1 MTTFNYNSE
10 LIKAMKEKIP
20 SGVYLA
26 NTLIDML
33 YLGKEAVYRRLRG
46 EVPFTLAEA
55 AIISQKMGVSLDKL
69 VGTNMNA
76 NAIFDLNIVRQHDPL
91 ETYYSIVNN
100 YVRIFREIKDDPMSE
115 LCTSSNMIPQTFYL
129 KYELLS
135 KFRMF
140 KWLYQYSDVDTM
152 KPFRDVGSCDRV
164 KKIQREFLREVR
176 EIRSCYFIFDHLV
189 FRYLVTDILFFVSIN
204 LITPEELKV
213 LQAELLELL
222 EGMERFVAKGC
233 YDDTGN
239 EIYVYLSNINLD
251 TSYCYLGGQN
261 YHLSMLKAFTLNSI
275 TSFDVETFHRL
286 KNWMSSL
293 KRSST
298 LISVSGEKERV
309 RFFND
314 QRCLV
319 QEMTDTI

>member
-1 MTTFNYNSE
+1 M
-10 LIKAMKEKIP
+10 
-20 SGVYLA
+20 
-26 NTLIDML
+26 
-33 YLGKEAVYRRLRG
+33 
-46 EVPFTLAEA
+46 
-55 AIISQKMGVSLDKL
+55 
-69 VGTNMNA
+69 
-76 NAIFDLNIVRQHDPL
+76 
-91 ETYYSIVNN
+91 
-100 YVRIFREIKDDPMSE
+100 
-115 LCTSSNMIPQTFYL
+115 
-129 KYELLS
+129 
-135 KFRMF
+135 
-140 KWLYQYSDVDTM
+140 
-152 KPFRDVGSCDRV
+152 
-164 KKIQREFLREVR
+164 
-176 EIRSCYFIFDHLV
+176 

-319 QEMTDTI
+319 QGNDRHDLSGYLSNRVCHLSLHFHDPFSRSFQVTPREEEQQEYVEVFGTPVHG

>member
-46 EVPFTLAEA
+46 EVPFTLAKA

-140 KWLYQYSDVDTM
+140 KWLYQFEKIDIDNHFEDIEMVD
-152 KPFRDVGSCDRV
+152 KLLER
-164 KKIQREFLREVR
+164 QREFVR
-176 EIRSCYFIFDHLV
+176 ESQEFNRTEYIWDDQLFVYLINDIKYFASVHLISHEYV
-189 FRYLVTDILFFVSIN
+189 QKLKKELLQLLDELEEIATRGTFKTGKEVSIYIAN
-204 LITPEELKV
+204 VNFEATYSYIASSSYHVSLIRV
-213 LQAELLELL
+213 FA
-222 EGMERFVAKGC
+222 
-233 YDDTGN
+233 
-239 EIYVYLSNINLD
+239 IN
-251 TSYCYLGGQN
+251 
-261 YHLSMLKAFTLNSI
+261 
-275 TSFDVETFHRL
+275 SFASHDEAVFKSVKEWIH
-286 KNWMSSL
+286 SL
-293 KRSST
+293 KKFST
-298 LISVSGEKERV
+298 LISQSGEMQRIK
-309 RFFND
+309 FFKT
-314 QRCLV
+314 QREIIEGLCV
-319 QEMTDTI
+319 